1 MVAQPNRKK
10 ASFVVTQL
18 TWLCVLILYVQAA
31 SDLCL
36 EVFFFFLCSFLC
48 PFFSAFFFLH
58 FHWNDTGMLASS
70 SVNSVNNHRDPH
82 HQRSIQ
88 LPAQSSP
95 YLQLEATLLQWAAG
109 KCAQIWLKMIFSYA
123 VRSTSESLYYRIVRV
138 ATVCRNPPFSSS
150 LSSSI
155 YCQSAN
161 PLIFNLVLHSVR
173 VPLSCYWH
181 HWWYHINKYNHPTLF
196 KCPYRAHTTITAAIK
211 DVAPFHSGHI
221 SFGRAQH
228 LPTALDP
235 ALHANLPSHRQ
246 RLNGRQRSGYQ
257 RGIN

>member
-36 EVFFFFLCSFLC
+36 EVFFFFFVRSFVHFFFRL
-48 PFFSAFFFLH
+48 FFSP
-58 FHWNDTGMLASS
+58 NDTGMLASS

-95 YLQLEATLLQWAAG
+95 YLQLEATLLQSRLRG
-109 KCAQIWLKMIFSYA
+109 SPQIWLKMIFSYA
-123 VRSTSESLYYRIVRV
+123 VVLRSHCSLFVYRIVRV

-181 HWWYHINKYNHPTLF
+181 RWWYHINKYNHPTLF

>member
-70 SVNSVNNHRDPH
+70 SENSVNNHRDPH

-109 KCAQIWLKMIFSYA
+109 SARKYDSKWFSRTL
-123 VRSTSESLYYRIVRV
+123 VLRSH
-138 ATVCRNPPFSSS
+138 C
-150 LSSSI
+150 SI
-155 YCQSAN
+155 LQNRTCSDSMSQPTFFFFLVVFYLLPICQSPHLQFSAALRPCSFKLLLT
-161 PLIFNLVLHSVR
+161 PLMI
-173 VPLSCYWH
+173 
-181 HWWYHINKYNHPTLF
+181 
-196 KCPYRAHTTITAAIK
+196 PY
-211 DVAPFHSGHI
+211 
-221 SFGRAQH
+221 
-228 LPTALDP
+228 
-235 ALHANLPSHRQ
+235 
-246 RLNGRQRSGYQ
+246 
-257 RGIN
+257 